1 MFQNR
6 NQVLNTLHS
15 RFFQKTVLVI
25 GDIMLDRYLWGDV
38 SRISPEAPVPVVRL
52 TGETES
58 VGAAANVA
66 LNLTN
71 LGIHSRLVGL
81 VGDDEEGRRLR
92 ELISMAGIDGS
103 GIRTQYKRPT
113 TTKTRVVGGHQQML
127 RIDMEETKPITK
139 DALNKLLE
147 RLLKHLKQEPIPGA
161 VILSDYGKGVLDE
174 NICQTVIKTAKEM
187 NIPVLVDP
195 KGVNYEKYRGAT
207 TLTPNRKELAT
218 AIPFPIND
226 LPGLLNA
233 GDTLCKKLGLDFL
246 TVTLSEQGIALL
258 EQNEGPKR
266 IPAVTREVFDVS
278 GAGDTV
284 VSTFAAGLA
293 VGLNKM
299 DALHLANLAAGVV
312 VGKVGT
318 TPINQLDLVAALSSE
333 EAMGQ
338 SDKICSFK
346 AATARV
352 TAWRNAGEKIVFT
365 NGCFDLLHT
374 GHVTYMEDARNLG
387 SRLII
392 GLNTDN
398 SVRKLKGPSRP
409 IIHEKDRARVLAA
422 MASVDMVILFDQDTP
437 MTLIKSIKPDIL
449 AKGADYTEETVV
461 GAAEVKSWG
470 GRVALIPLVQ
480 GHSSSNIV
488 DNIKTEN
495 R

>member
-6 NQVLNTLHS
+6 DQILKTLHC
-15 RFFQKTVLVI
+15 RFHEKTVLVV
-25 GDIMLDRYLWGDV
+25 GDIMLDRYLWGEV
-38 SRISPEAPVPVVRL
+38 SRVSPEAPVPVVRL

-58 VGAAANVA
+58 AGAAANVA

-81 VGDDEEGRRLR
+81 VGDDDEGRRLR
-92 ELISMAGIDGS
+92 DLISLAGIDGS
-103 GIRTQYKRPT
+103 GIRTLFKQPT
-113 TTKTRVVGGHQQML
+113 TTKTRVIGGHQQML
-127 RIDMEETKPITK
+127 RIDMEETESISQE
-139 DALNKLLE
+139 ALKKLLE
-147 RLLKHLKQEPIPGA
+147 RILQQLKCTPIPGA
-161 VILSDYGKGVLDE
+161 VILSDYGKGVLTE
-174 NICQTVIKTAKEM
+174 TICQTVIKAAREM

-218 AIPFPIND
+218 AIPFPMND
-226 LPGLLNA
+226 LPGLLDA
-233 GDTLCKKLGLDFL
+233 GEALRKKLDLDFL

-258 EQNEGPKR
+258 EESEGPKR
-266 IPAVTREVFDVS
+266 IPAVTRDVYDVS

-284 VSTFAAGLA
+284 VSTFAAGLSA
-293 VGLNKM
+293 GLDKM

-318 TPINQLDLVAALSSE
+318 TPINQLDLIAALSSE

-338 SDKICSFK
+338 SDKICSLK
-346 AATARV
+346 TAIARV
-352 TAWRNAGEKIVFT
+352 SAWRNTGEKIVFT

-392 GLNTDN
+392 GLNTDY

-422 MASVDMVILFDQDTP
+422 MASVDMVILFDEETP
-437 MTLIKSIKPDIL
+437 MTLIKALKPDIL
-449 AKGADYTEETVV
+449 AKGADYTEATVV

-470 GRVALIPLVQ
+470 GQVALIPLVK
-480 GHSSSNIV
+480 GHSSSRIV
-488 DNIKTEN
+488 DNIKTPKE
-495 R
+495 